1 MRVAI
6 LGAAGK
12 TGYLLIT
19 TALERGHDIIGIA
32 RTPEKIALDSQ
43 RITKVQGDAFDRQSI
58 IDALAGADA
67 VITSIGKTDL
77 RDKRFNLNTAGHENV
92 LAGMRAHGIRR
103 LIPISSIGAAQLPRK
118 GIRRNVYLFLRRKYY
133 GDMNDME
140 VQVLNSEFNVTV
152 VRAPFLHNG
161 PALNAYE
168 VVVGN
173 VLPGGRAVSR
183 KDLSNFILD
192 TLDNESYG
200 QSIVSIADPLA
211 GGS

>member
-12 TGYLLIT
+12 TGYQLISN
-19 TALERGHDIIGIA
+19 ALERGHDIIGIA
-32 RTPEKIALDSQ
+32 RTPEKIAWDSP
-43 RITKVQGDAFDRQSI
+43 RVTKVKGDAFDRQSI
-58 IDALAGADA
+58 VAALAGADA
-67 VITSIGKTDL
+67 VITSIGKTNL

-103 LIPISSIGAAQLPRK
+103 LIPISSIGAAKLPRK
-118 GIRRNVYLFLRRKYY
+118 GIRRNIYLFLRRKYY
-133 GDMNDME
+133 SDMNDME

-161 PALNAYE
+161 PALHTYE

-183 KDLSNFILD
+183 KDLADFILD
-192 TLDNESYG
+192 TLENDSYG
-200 QSIVSIADPLA
+200 QSLVSIADPLV